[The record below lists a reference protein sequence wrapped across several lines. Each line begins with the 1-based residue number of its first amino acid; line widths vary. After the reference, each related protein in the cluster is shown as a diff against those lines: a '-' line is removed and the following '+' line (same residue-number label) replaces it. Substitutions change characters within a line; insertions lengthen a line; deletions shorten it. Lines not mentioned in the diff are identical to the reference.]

1 MEQLAYWG
9 SVLFLAML
17 PGVFAAVLW
26 SPVLLSGRL
35 RSLFRRIPPTNSTV
49 VGYTIVAVGLSI
61 PFVIGVGMG
70 VTGSV
75 QSVDVANA
83 LLNVVFGI
91 GILYLLGLPVSA
103 VVGLPRANID
113 WDKTGYGFG
122 TWAVVVIATLWYVIL
137 FFVPVALFA
146 FLLALPTGSNPN
158 AAVVGSLWM
167 I

>member
-75 QSVDVANA
+75 QSVDVASA

-91 GILYLLGLPVSA
+91 GILYLIGLPVSA

-113 WDKTGYGFG
+113 WDKTGYGLG

>member
-1 MEQLAYWG
+1 MEQLIYWG
-9 SVLFLAML
+9 SVLLFAML

-26 SPVLLSGRL
+26 SPILLSGRL
-35 RSLFRRIPPTNSTV
+35 RALFRRLPPTDSTV

-70 VTGSV
+70 TTGSA

-103 VVGLPRANID
+103 VVGLPRADID
-113 WDKTGYGFG
+113 WDKTGYGLG

-137 FFVPVALFA
+137 FVVPVALFA

-158 AAVVGSLWM
+158 AAVVGSFG
-167 I
+167 